1 MRFKWFSGWWFQTF
15 FMFHSIWDNPSHWLI
30 FFKIVETTNQKTF
43 LCSGS
48 YFPSTWLIME
58 VSSNIRSWFYVRWG
72 MDQNQHLFCFL
83 MDIHSYFC
91 TRIPENSDPNPTLN
105 LGEHPKAHRSSSALA
120 RRISLCFTPRPANW
134 AKVENTTK
142 GRDFIKSSHLS
153 EARKTNHPQYHD
165 FYG

>member
-30 FFKIVETTNQKTF
+30 LFKLVKTTIQKTF
-43 LCSGS
+43 LCSSS

-91 TRIPENSDPNPTLN
+91 TRIPENPDPNPTLN
-105 LGEHPKAHRSSSALA
+105 LGEHPQGTRIQQRAFGAADQSRFHSATRKLGKGGKHNKRQRFHQEQSS
-120 RRISLCFTPRPANW
+120 
-134 AKVENTTK
+134 
-142 GRDFIKSSHLS
+142 
-153 EARKTNHPQYHD
+153 
-165 FYG
+165 